1 MGVHKTEVYAEVKK
15 LLGIPED
22 EPIFI
27 LRAQDVLAEDAI
39 VYYGHRY
46 RSKMKSLFEGSL
58 TDEHGKF
65 FHAVNAVA
73 DDFFQWGLNHTTKL
87 PD

>member
-1 MGVHKTEVYAEVKK
+1 MGVHKTEVYPEIKA

-27 LRAQDVLAEDAI
+27 LRAKDNASVSTLSHYENTAAALGSSDEFCIDVSVCTDN
-39 VYYGHRY
+39 
-46 RSKMKSLFEGSL
+46 FENWR
-58 TDEHGKF
+58 DKNRGK
-65 FHAVNAVA
+65 
-73 DDFFQWGLNHTTKL
+73 TKV